1 MSDSRV
7 RDDREDRRGRD
18 DRRVRDDRRGRKHR
32 RNDRPGRND
41 RRKDDR
47 AVTMRFS
54 GIPSS
59 ARGLLIGKG
68 GAVRKDFVTKG
79 GLYHYSINADSDNP
93 DTSTIEIVGTA
104 FHVLKAQSK
113 VLSRVAWAV
122 KVSTDSQI
130 VWTMPRAFLFKMT
143 VVQDKVS
150 QDADVYRP
158 TSPTYRPTSP
168 TFVPQSVVEVP
179 GTWENWA
186 GEPESDKDEDDRP
199 RSPVGPPPVRKTTK

>member
-1 MSDSRV
+1 
-7 RDDREDRRGRD
+7 
-18 DRRVRDDRRGRKHR
+18 
-32 RNDRPGRND
+32 
-41 RRKDDR
+41 
-47 AVTMRFS
+47 MRFS

-59 ARGLLIGKG
+59 VRGLLIGKG
-68 GAVRKDFVTKG
+68 GAVRKEFVTKG
-79 GLYHYSINADSDNP
+79 GLYHYGINADSDNP

-130 VWTMPRAFLFKMT
+130 VWTMSRAFLFKMT
-143 VVQDKVS
+143 VQDKVS
-150 QDADVYRP
+150 QDADVHRP

-168 TFVPQSVVEVP
+168 AYCPTSPAFVPQSVAEVP

-199 RSPVGPPPVRKTTK
+199 RSPDGPPPARKTTE